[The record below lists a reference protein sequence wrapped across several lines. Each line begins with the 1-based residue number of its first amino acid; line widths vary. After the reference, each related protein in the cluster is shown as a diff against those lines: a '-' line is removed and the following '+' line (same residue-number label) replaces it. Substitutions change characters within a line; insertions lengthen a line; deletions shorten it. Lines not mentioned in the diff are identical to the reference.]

1 MKKNTSRHTRMKLLT
16 TSNKEKT
23 SIKTTGG
30 KLCYIQRS
38 RDNGDSKVLMGNNA
52 NQTGMEQR

>member
-1 MKKNTSRHTRMKLLT
+1 MKKNTSRHTRVKLLT
-16 TSNKEKT
+16 TSNEEKT

-30 KLCYIQRS
+30 ELRYIQRS